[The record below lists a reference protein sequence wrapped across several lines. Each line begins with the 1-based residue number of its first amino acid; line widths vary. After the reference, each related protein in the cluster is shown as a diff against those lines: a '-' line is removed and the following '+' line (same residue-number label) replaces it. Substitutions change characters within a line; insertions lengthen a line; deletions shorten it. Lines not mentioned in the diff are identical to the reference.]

1 MSTGKQSDVN
11 DRTTQ
16 GNADRRHEVVR
27 ATHARQQS
35 VAKPSSGKRGNKA
48 IHDNDRAENFICR
61 FQRIPTHAR
70 EKRWHPYLDAAKGKG
85 HGGHAQRDRPKRR
98 VAASPKSVPRSAGS
112 LSESNRPRSGSAKD

>member
-1 MSTGKQSDVN
+1 MSTGKQSDDH
-11 DRTTQ
+11 DRYTQ
-16 GNADRRHEVVR
+16 GHADRRHEVVR

-61 FQRIPTHAR
+61 FQGIPTHAR
-70 EKRWHPYLDAAKGKG
+70 EKRWHPDLDTAKGEG

-98 VAASPKSVPRSAGS
+98 VA
-112 LSESNRPRSGSAKD
+112 SESQECAALGGLFK